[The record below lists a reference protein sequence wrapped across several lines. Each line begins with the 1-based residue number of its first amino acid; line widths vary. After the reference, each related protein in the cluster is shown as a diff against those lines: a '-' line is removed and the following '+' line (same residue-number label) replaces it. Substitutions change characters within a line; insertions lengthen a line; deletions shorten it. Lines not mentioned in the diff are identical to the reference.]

1 MPRRGTV
8 GVKIRSEGAA
18 VVLEVSNG
26 GSPIPQPR
34 MSRLFKPFQPGH
46 ALATPAGAEPAR
58 ITRRGLGLGLFIA
71 DQIVRAHAGSIDVAS
86 SIENGTVF
94 SVRRPRA
101 LSAEAAVGLGKPAA
115 AAPTRP
121 REPV

>member
-1 MPRRGTV
+1 M
-8 GVKIRSEGAA
+8 
-18 VVLEVSNG
+18 VLEVSNG

-58 ITRRGLGLGLFIA
+58 ITRRRGLGLGLFIA
-71 DQIVRAHAGSIDVAS
+71 DQIVRAHAGSIEVAS

-94 SVRRPRA
+94 SVRLPRA
-101 LSAEAAVGLGKPAA
+101 PSAEAAGPLGDAA
-115 AAPTRP
+115 AADPTQP